1 MEYDFILKDNN
12 QKAYQRFTWFLFFLH
27 IIPAVL
33 FAMNTDEYKVQL
45 NLYIL
50 LVFYAALGIVYLI
63 YRKHN
68 KTLETI
74 SLILALLYANFWYN
88 NAGIVAALVFAVIF
102 LIMTLVKGK
111 STTILFSDEGVH
123 LTRVFKTAIFPWTEM
138 DNVIL
143 KDNLLTIDFKTN
155 KIIQVEIVENNRM
168 VDETEFNLFCKEQM
182 QTPSAVANPDVV
194 LVRST
199 L

>member
-1 MEYDFILKDNN
+1 MKYDFTLKDNN

-33 FAMNTDEYKVQL
+33 FAMNTQEYNVKL
-45 NLYIL
+45 NVYIL

-63 YRKHN
+63 YRNHN

-74 SLILALLYANFWYN
+74 SLILALLYANFWYH
-88 NAGIVAALVFAVIF
+88 NAGIVAALAFAAVFFI
-102 LIMTLVKGK
+102 ITLVKGR
-111 STTILFSDEGVH
+111 STTVLFSNEGIY
-123 LTRVFKTAIFPWTEM
+123 LTRVFKTAIFLWTEM

-155 KIIQVEIVENNRM
+155 KIIQVEIVTGNKI
-168 VDETEFNLFCKEQM
+168 VDEREFNLFCK
-182 QTPSAVANPDVV
+182 VHLV
-194 LVRST
+194 L
-199 L
+199 